1 MIKVYLDKNEQMRV
15 IIFLLFTAAFMS
27 CGEPS
32 SFRLKPGKITYPQT
46 RVVNQIDTLWGVE
59 VADPY
64 RWLEDD
70 RDPEVEQWVKDEN
83 EVTRQYL
90 DALPL
95 RNALRARYEKLFN
108 YEKVGT
114 PRKVGDKYFINRNDG
129 LQNQSVV
136 YIFDELG
143 GEERVFLDPNSLSED
158 GTVTASLGG
167 ASDDGKYITV
177 IKSESGS
184 DWQEINV
191 MEIESGIE
199 LEDELKWVKFS
210 GTSWVEDG
218 FYYSRYPEPEG
229 SAFSSENIFHSVY
242 FHRLGTPQSDDE
254 LIYRDDNEPNRY
266 HFAYATED
274 NKFLILNISTGTDG
288 NSLLIK
294 DIEQEDSQWRV
305 LVDGFNDHSSV
316 VEHINGKIILLT
328 DIDAPKYRLVAADP
342 SEDLSDR
349 TLWTDVISESE
360 HLLESVKATAGS
372 LFATYLRNA
381 CHAVIQFDF
390 DGSNPLEIEL
400 PSEVGSVGGFGGK
413 MNADEVFYAY
423 TSFTHP
429 TSIYRLNIENGISE
443 EYSSPKVRFKP
454 EGYETKQVWYESKDG
469 TKIPMFIVHRRGLL
483 LNGHNPTLLYAYGGF
498 NISLTPSFS
507 ASNIVFLERGG
518 VYAMPNLRGGGEFG
532 EDWHSAGMLL
542 DKQNVFDDFIAA
554 AEYLKTEGY
563 TNSEN
568 LAIEGRSNGG
578 LLIGAVMTQKPD
590 IAAVAFP
597 GVGVMDML
605 RYHKFTIGWGWIPEY
620 GCVDSTEVDFTNL
633 FSFSP
638 VHNLVEGTSYPS
650 TLVTTSDHDDRVVP
664 AHSFKFAARLQAVH
678 KGERPVLIRIETGA
692 GHGAG
697 KPTSKVID
705 EQADKWAF
713 LFHEVNRR

>member
-1 MIKVYLDKNEQMRV
+1 MKVYLVKNEQMRV
-15 IIFLLFTAAFMS
+15 IIFLFFTAAFLS
-27 CGEPS
+27 CGETS
-32 SFRLKPGKITYPQT
+32 SYVLKPGEITYPQT
-46 RVVNQIDTLWGVE
+46 RVVDQKDTLWGVE
-59 VADPY
+59 VSDPY

-70 RDPEVEQWVKDEN
+70 RAPEVEQWVRDEN
-83 EVTRQYL
+83 EVTRKYL

-95 RNALRARYEKLFN
+95 RNVLRARYEKLFN
-108 YEKVGT
+108 YEKVGI
-114 PRKVGDKYFINRNDG
+114 PRKVGDTYFITRNDG
-129 LQNQSVV
+129 LQNQSVIYV
-136 YIFDELG
+136 FDELG
-143 GEERVFLDPNSLSED
+143 GEERVFLDPNTLSED
-158 GTVTASLGG
+158 GTITASLGG
-167 ASDDGKYITV
+167 ASDDGKFVTV

-191 MEIESGIE
+191 IEIETGNE

-210 GTSWVEDG
+210 GTSWVNDG
-218 FYYSRYPEPEG
+218 FYYSRYPKPEG
-229 SAFSSENIFHSVY
+229 SAFSSENVFHSVY
-242 FHRLGTPQSDDE
+242 YHKLGTPQSEDE
-254 LIYRDDNEPNRY
+254 LIYRDEDEPNRY

-274 NKFLILNISTGTDG
+274 NKYLILNVSTGTDG
-288 NSLLIK
+288 NSLLVK
-294 DIEQEDSQWRV
+294 DLEQKDSPWTV
-305 LVDGFNDHSSV
+305 LVAGFKDHSSV
-316 VEHINGKIILLT
+316 VEHIDGKILLLT
-328 DIDAPKYRLVAADP
+328 DIDAPKYRLVAVDA
-342 SEDLSDR
+342 SADLSDR
-349 TLWTDVISESE
+349 ALWTDVVAESE
-360 HLLESVKATAGS
+360 HLLESVSASAGH

-381 CHAVIQFDF
+381 CHAVVQFDVN
-390 DGSNPLEIEL
+390 GAHSLEIEL
-400 PSEVGSVGGFGGK
+400 PSKVGSVGGFGGK
-413 MNADEVFYAY
+413 MNADEVFYAF

-429 TSIYRLNIENGISE
+429 TSIYRLDLESGTNT

-454 EGYETKQVWYESKDG
+454 EGYETKQVWYASKDG
-469 TKIPMFIVHRRGLL
+469 TQIPMFIVHRRGLL
-483 LNGHNPTLLYAYGGF
+483 LNGQNPTLLYAYGGF

-532 EDWHSAGMLL
+532 EDWHKAGMLL

-554 AEYLKTEGY
+554 AEYLKSEGY

-578 LLIGAVMTQKPD
+578 LLIGAVMTQQPD
-590 IAAVAFP
+590 LAAVAFP

-620 GCVDSTEVDFTNL
+620 GCVDSTEVEFNNL

-638 VHNLVEGTSYPS
+638 VHNLKEGTSYPS
-650 TLVTTSDHDDRVVP
+650 TMVTTSDHDDRVVP

-678 KGERPVLIRIETGA
+678 QGDRPVLIRIETGA

-697 KPTSKVID
+697 KPTSKIID

-713 LFHEVNRR
+713 LFHEVASH

>member
-1 MIKVYLDKNEQMRV
+1 MKVYLDKNEQMRV
-15 IIFLLFTAAFMS
+15 IILLLFTAAIMS
-27 CGEPS
+27 CGETS
-32 SFRLKPGKITYPQT
+32 SFRLKPGKINYPQT
-46 RVVNQIDTLWGVE
+46 RIVNQIDTLWGVE

-83 EVTRQYL
+83 VETRKYL

-95 RNALRARYEKLFN
+95 RNTLRARYEVLFN
-108 YEKVGT
+108 YEKVGI

-136 YIFDELG
+136 YVFDELG
-143 GEERVFLDPNSLSED
+143 GEERVFLDPNLLSED
-158 GTVTASLGG
+158 GTTTASLGG
-167 ASDDGKYITV
+167 ASDDGRFITV

-184 DWQEINV
+184 DWQEIKV
-191 MEIESGIE
+191 MEIETGMV
-199 LEDELKWVKFS
+199 LEDVLKWVKFS

-242 FHRLGTPQSDDE
+242 FHKLGTLQSEDE

-288 NSLLIK
+288 NSLLVK
-294 DIEQEDSQWRV
+294 DLEQEDSEWRV
-305 LVDGFNDHSSV
+305 LVGGFNDHSSV
-316 VEHINGKIILLT
+316 VEHIDGKIIFLT

-342 SEDLSDR
+342 TEELSDR

-360 HLLESVKATAGS
+360 HLLESVNATAGH

-390 DGSNPLEIEL
+390 DGSNPLELEL
-400 PSEVGSVGGFGGK
+400 PSDVGSVGGFGGLFYSS
-413 MNADEVFYAY
+413 DEVFYAF

-429 TSIYRLNIENGISE
+429 TSIYRIDLESGSTE
-443 EYSSPKVRFKP
+443 EYSSPKVRFRP
-454 EGYETKQVWYESKDG
+454 EDYETKQVWYESKDG

-518 VYAMPNLRGGGEFG
+518 VFAMPNLRGGGEFG

-620 GCVDSTEVDFTNL
+620 GCVDSTEVDFKNL

-678 KGERPVLIRIETGA
+678 EGDRPVLIRIETGA

-713 LFHEVNRR
+713 LFHEVNRP